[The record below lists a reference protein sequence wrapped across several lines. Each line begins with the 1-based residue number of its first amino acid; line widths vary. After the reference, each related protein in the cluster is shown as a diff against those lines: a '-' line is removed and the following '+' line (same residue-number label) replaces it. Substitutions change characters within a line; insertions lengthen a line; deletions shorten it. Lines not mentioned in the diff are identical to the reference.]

1 MQEQVSGKQIRKESL
16 DRLRRRLLDLSR
28 RNPLLNYRFP
38 KRSIKIIDELPSAT
52 FHPLLTGRR
61 FTLTAIEEAQKND
74 PVSPQK
80 LFPARIE
87 DVTRTED
94 YSLSTDIRQELPIP
108 GETIDVKHLDDLL
121 QTPFNPKELER
132 RCTVLHT
139 AARTALEETGTNFL
153 HLAIGFLEWFES
165 DDSAEKSCAPLI
177 LVPLEINKGK
187 HDPWTDTF
195 QYSVNYS
202 EEDIETNLS
211 LAEKLAQDFRI
222 DLPEFDSE
230 RDPEDYFAE
239 VSEKILSYPRWRV
252 VREMV
257 IGLFSFSKLLMYR
270 ELNQSH
276 GPEAQ
281 YPVDHPIVSKLLG
294 DTEAPSDNHTDLQLA
309 EIYNVDRHQ
318 QAHEIQLVMDA
329 DSSQHSALIDAL
341 AAGKNLVIHG
351 PPGTGKS
358 QTITN
363 LIAAALASGKNI
375 LFVAEKSAALEV
387 VKSRLDRCG
396 LGEFVLELHSLGT
409 NKGQLHRDLDRR
421 LHKRFLEPRDMKEQ
435 EANLT
440 QERLRLLSY
449 TEAAQMLIGPDQ
461 EPFFKVAFRAS
472 RFRTLAKPEFPEPNN
487 GEFPLLNHREIEERT
502 VSVREASMLWHDLPD
517 AVRLAWDG
525 IDLRNVFGSELQN
538 VSTALRHLHV
548 SAIEAQTALTLLT
561 AEGAPIST
569 QIVQLRGLVQLG
581 QALSSPS
588 RPHLAPDTWA
598 NLLSKATADKVR
610 KLHDRLAGIP
620 ALIKA
625 SATLPQTR
633 ACLDLTFVAGLKENC
648 ARLIQEGHREKTL
661 NQLETLLQGS
671 QRCAHSAQQLQQLND
686 TIHNVLGVAPSFLA
700 DFEKVTSLAELF
712 SNMPQLVERTFEPAW
727 LRRHAM
733 VTMRQAEE
741 TTKKLMTQ
749 LREVQKKFDTK
760 FAPHVRE
767 LHLLAKRL
775 RAVHDQ
781 WFPRLRSEYRV
792 LHKTIVPFLH
802 NSKEIRDRTL
812 AERIEQLANLLDE
825 IERFANDAT
834 MKDTLGRPFKG
845 IETEWPSL
853 SAAIAWTS
861 KLVQTLGDTL
871 LAKSLVTNTG
881 NIANEIRRLGNQL
894 SQPILVLRDGLRE
907 CGLGDSLE
915 SPITLIHQLLT
926 KQIELLEEI
935 LPTLRAAQAPR
946 LTTVEQLQAAATARI
961 QLLEIR
967 YEIEADQTLALLL
980 GNHWRGLETDTTS
993 LLQALDW
1000 LSTLHT
1006 TGVQAG
1012 VISWAVSGPEGP
1024 RVASIVAVSSKLKQF
1039 LSVREDWLKQFSRWG
1054 GVNLER
1060 WLKCK
1065 SPSFTLANVIQ
1076 ACEASLATTAFLNS
1090 WSEFCRVAARLQDHG
1105 HADLLTL
1112 IREHSLS
1119 PERVTAYFRALAYEA
1134 IARQAVQTN
1143 PALASFT
1150 RVAYERTIR
1159 EFQRIDRELN
1169 GLRGQAIASNIA
1181 KRPIPAGIGTGP
1193 VRTLTNRGLIEH
1205 ELSKKTRHIPIRQ
1218 LVRRAGKA
1226 LQAIKPCFMMSPL
1239 SVAQYLPP
1247 GQIDFDL
1254 VVMDEA
1260 SQVKPEDALGAILR
1274 GRQVVSERSTGHR
1287 NIHTRY

>member
-80 LFPARIE
+80 LLPARIE

-449 TEAAQMLIGPDQ
+449 TEAAQILIGPDQ

-517 AVRLAWDG
+517 AVRLA
-525 IDLRNVFGSELQN
+525 
-538 VSTALRHLHV
+538 
-548 SAIEAQTALTLLT
+548 
-561 AEGAPIST
+561 
-569 QIVQLRGLVQLG
+569 
-581 QALSSPS
+581 
-588 RPHLAPDTWA
+588 
-598 NLLSKATADKVR
+598 
-610 KLHDRLAGIP
+610 
-620 ALIKA
+620 
-625 SATLPQTR
+625 
-633 ACLDLTFVAGLKENC
+633 
-648 ARLIQEGHREKTL
+648 
-661 NQLETLLQGS
+661 
-671 QRCAHSAQQLQQLND
+671 
-686 TIHNVLGVAPSFLA
+686 
-700 DFEKVTSLAELF
+700 
-712 SNMPQLVERTFEPAW
+712 
-727 LRRHAM
+727 
-733 VTMRQAEE
+733 
-741 TTKKLMTQ
+741 
-749 LREVQKKFDTK
+749 
-760 FAPHVRE
+760 
-767 LHLLAKRL
+767 
-775 RAVHDQ
+775 
-781 WFPRLRSEYRV
+781 
-792 LHKTIVPFLH
+792 
-802 NSKEIRDRTL
+802 
-812 AERIEQLANLLDE
+812 
-825 IERFANDAT
+825 
-834 MKDTLGRPFKG
+834 
-845 IETEWPSL
+845 
-853 SAAIAWTS
+853 
-861 KLVQTLGDTL
+861 
-871 LAKSLVTNTG
+871 
-881 NIANEIRRLGNQL
+881 
-894 SQPILVLRDGLRE
+894 
-907 CGLGDSLE
+907 
-915 SPITLIHQLLT
+915 
-926 KQIELLEEI
+926 
-935 LPTLRAAQAPR
+935 
-946 LTTVEQLQAAATARI
+946 
-961 QLLEIR
+961 
-967 YEIEADQTLALLL
+967 
-980 GNHWRGLETDTTS
+980 
-993 LLQALDW
+993 
-1000 LSTLHT
+1000 
-1006 TGVQAG
+1006 
-1012 VISWAVSGPEGP
+1012 
-1024 RVASIVAVSSKLKQF
+1024 
-1039 LSVREDWLKQFSRWG
+1039 
-1054 GVNLER
+1054 
-1060 WLKCK
+1060 
-1065 SPSFTLANVIQ
+1065 
-1076 ACEASLATTAFLNS
+1076 
-1090 WSEFCRVAARLQDHG
+1090 
-1105 HADLLTL
+1105 
-1112 IREHSLS
+1112 
-1119 PERVTAYFRALAYEA
+1119 
-1134 IARQAVQTN
+1134 
-1143 PALASFT
+1143 
-1150 RVAYERTIR
+1150 
-1159 EFQRIDRELN
+1159 
-1169 GLRGQAIASNIA
+1169 
-1181 KRPIPAGIGTGP
+1181 
-1193 VRTLTNRGLIEH
+1193 
-1205 ELSKKTRHIPIRQ
+1205 
-1218 LVRRAGKA
+1218 
-1226 LQAIKPCFMMSPL
+1226 
-1239 SVAQYLPP
+1239 
-1247 GQIDFDL
+1247 
-1254 VVMDEA
+1254 
-1260 SQVKPEDALGAILR
+1260 
-1274 GRQVVSERSTGHR
+1274 
-1287 NIHTRY
+1287 